1 MSPGARNEPGDLE
14 RARDIYKQSLDMFT
28 EMGASGYIKVL
39 EERLANL

>member
-28 EMGASGYIKVL
+28 EMGAPGYIKVL
-39 EERLANL
+39 EERLGEL